1 MLYNNYPPYPYPAY
15 REPQYVQNQPQYTQ
29 VQTQAPAVPQNKGQT
44 IRNLSQS
51 QMDTQ
56 SECYF
61 VNNKTEM
68 QSIQPEYG
76 TVYIG
81 INNTAKEIYTRAWND
96 NGSIDFKTYTLSEKG
111 EEDSELQTIMKKLIK
126 IEEKLNERNATNVA
140 PTGNVRTTSKP
151 SFDGDF

>member
-1 MLYNNYPPYPYPAY
+1 MMYNNYPQYPYPAY
-15 REPQYVQNQPQYTQ
+15 RDPQFQTQPQYSQ
-29 VQTQAPAVPQNKGQT
+29 VPQTPTVPQSKGQT
-44 IRNLSQS
+44 IRNLSQT

-81 INNTAKEIYTRAWND
+81 INTTAKEIYTRSWND
-96 NGSIDFKTYTLSEKG
+96 NGSIDFKTYTLSERG
-111 EEDSELQTIMKKLIK
+111 EEDSELKTIMKKLTK
-126 IEEKLNERNATNVA
+126 IEEKLNERNTTNAT
-140 PTGNVRTTSKP
+140 TTSNVRTTPKS